1 MLTEVNNYIDNT
13 SKLWRSKPG
22 KRSKAYTDYLLD
34 ICPSVEMKSLI
45 TSGLIR
51 MAIATDHDIY
61 KQLATASFEKME
73 NSVDNPLSLLPIKLP
88 IEDGG
93 RSRQISIEKAGT
105 ISREM
110 KRQAKVVGLLHGHY
124 RLLTPGNL
132 ANIVMAYEKC
142 DVLLLGIERGSRS
155 QKYKGVNPIFK
166 DYERRGIML
175 SSALADYIIM
185 ISKLDYS
192 NGGYRRMVQ
201 TIKPSVYFGNESD
214 PLWLKQQM
222 SNRAE
227 LAQAEYIELP
237 SVKSFSSTNVV
248 SGEFSIPN
256 L

>member
-1 MLTEVNNYIDNT
+1 MLTEVNNYIENT
-13 SKLWRSKPG
+13 SKLWRAKPDQQSKD
-22 KRSKAYTDYLLD
+22 YTGYLLD
-34 ICPSVEMKSLI
+34 VCPSIEMQSLI

-61 KQLATASFEKME
+61 KQLATASFEMLE
-73 NSVDNPLSLLPIKLP
+73 NTVDDPLSLLPIKLP

-93 RSRQISIEKAGT
+93 RSRQISIEKAG
-105 ISREM
+105 IVCREM
-110 KRQAKVVGLLHGHY
+110 KRKEKTVGLLHGHY

-132 ANIVMAYEKC
+132 VNIVMAREKC

-155 QKYKGVNPIFK
+155 QKYKSVNPLFR
-166 DYERRGIML
+166 DYERRGMML

-192 NGGYRRMVQ
+192 NDGYGRMVQ
-201 TIKPSVYFGNESD
+201 AVKPNVYFGNDSD

-222 SNRAE
+222 SKRAE
-227 LAQAEYIELP
+227 LAQAEYMELP

-248 SGEFSIPN
+248 NGEFAIPI